1 MCVCSCRLASDRGG
15 AGEQERDCANREK
28 VGGRLGASSKRKSLP
43 FHFPARRRRRRSMTI
58 TAVVMSRQTAA
69 AFHQIIGRHPQLG
82 RSFACGRGGGPAE
95 GDCLA
100 APTSSLLFQ
109 LFGDG
114 VRCHAISNLGGIPLS
129 FTSIPSSGD
138 PVVVVVGGIYC
149 IPLTFLPP
157 FLSSCGE
164 TRSSS
169 FLPPSS
175 SPPPSPSSVG
185 GIGDDCFLRIIIE
198 FLFRRARHGQSPPYP
213 QAHIVQMRS
222 FLRGPKITEIQNS
235 SFLAL
240 SSPIGFI
247 INEGGVQSQ
256 NCALRAWG
264 YRGL

>member
-1 MCVCSCRLASDRGG
+1 M
-15 AGEQERDCANREK
+15 
-28 VGGRLGASSKRKSLP
+28 
-43 FHFPARRRRRRSMTI
+43 
-58 TAVVMSRQTAA
+58 
-69 AFHQIIGRHPQLG
+69 
-82 RSFACGRGGGPAE
+82 
-95 GDCLA
+95 A

-138 PVVVVVGGIYC
+138 PVVVVGGGIYC

-213 QAHIVQMRS
+213 QAHMVQMRP
-222 FLRGPKITEIQNS
+222 FLHGPRVTEIQNS
-235 SFLAL
+235 NFCAL

-247 INEGGVQSQ
+247 IKGGGVQSQ